1 MKKNLEGNK
10 EESTSKGSMMNVLK
24 NIHWSSEAIS
34 ITAIYCFVGVL
45 WILLSDSI
53 LEVIIKDQEI
63 YMIFQTFKGWFYVLV
78 TTLMLFILIKKRLFT
93 IKEVVGKSVETYE
106 KLSLAHTE
114 LKKVEAELKYQKNL
128 TENIILEAPI
138 IILTHN
144 EMGDILSTNPFAQKI
159 FGYNEEEMK
168 EIDWFN
174 LLIPEDYKSNI
185 KEIFSEIKIE
195 RKFKNFECPIISVGG
210 RRINIL
216 WSSSLLTLNDERI
229 GSRYVSIGTDIDER
243 KTFEEKVK
251 YLAFYDTLTGLPN
264 RAMFENEINKHL
276 VLKME
281 NNDFAIAY
289 IDIDNFKNIN
299 DSMGHQVGDIFLK
312 YLADCLKLEVEEPDF
327 VARLGGD
334 EFAILYTGKTKEH
347 LLENIEIITKRI
359 SKTWSIQNRQ
369 FYITMSV
376 GVVTYPMDGDNSTEL
391 LKNADIAMYEAK
403 REGRNRV
410 LFYKEAIQE
419 NNSWHVTMI
428 NNLQYGIEEEQ
439 FTLFYQPQ
447 YKLGTGKITGMEA
460 LVRWVH
466 PEVGFISPAQF
477 IPLAE
482 ETGQIYSLER
492 WILAKALNQKKIWEE
507 QGFKNLILSINLSGK
522 TLTSDINFHELEHIF
537 SQATVDYS
545 KVVIEITETA
555 SISDVDIVIEHL
567 DILKKLGLRVALD
580 DFGTG
585 YSSLNYLK
593 KFPIDIIKL
602 DRSFINSISEDGI
615 DTVLI
620 KNIIYLAHDL
630 EFEVVAEGIETQEQL
645 DYLKKH
651 YCESGQGYLL
661 SRPLPEDKIRDLLT
675 DTYQYP

>member
-1 MKKNLEGNK
+1 MKKNLLSDNDKNADKKSKKSTLSNK
-10 EESTSKGSMMNVLK
+10 
-24 NIHWSSEAIS
+24 WSWEAII
-34 ITAIYCFVGVL
+34 ITSIYCFFGVL
-45 WILLSDSI
+45 WISLSDLI
-53 LEVIIKDQEI
+53 LEALTKDAEV
-63 YMIFQTFKGWFYVLV
+63 YMTLQTFKGWFYVFV
-78 TTLMLFILIKKRLFT
+78 TTIMLYILINKRILM
-93 IKEVVGKSVETYE
+93 IKEENKKSIKTYE
-106 KLSLAHTE
+106 ELRTAHTE
-114 LKKVEAELKYQKNL
+114 LEKIETELIYQKSL
-128 TENIILEAPI
+128 TDNIIHEAPVI
-138 IILTHN
+138 IVTHN

-159 FGYNEEEMK
+159 FGYSEDEMMGK
-168 EIDWFN
+168 DWFN
-174 LLIPEDYKSNI
+174 LMKPEGLEGDI
-185 KEIFSEIKIE
+185 QGIFKKMKLEKQ
-195 RKFKNFECPIISVGG
+195 FKNYECPISTIDG

-216 WSSSLLTLNDERI
+216 WNSSILNRNDENQD
-229 GSRYVSIGTDIDER
+229 SRFVSIGTDIEER
-243 KTFEEKVK
+243 KRFEEKVK
-251 YLAFYDTLTGLPN
+251 YLAFYDALTGLPN
-264 RAMFENEINKHL
+264 RAMFENEINKFL
-276 VLKME
+276 ALKSD
-281 NNDFAIAY
+281 NNFSIAY

-312 YLADCLKLEVEEPDF
+312 YLADCLKAEVEEPNL

-334 EFAILYTGKTKEH
+334 EFAILYFEISKEH
-347 LLENIEIITKRI
+347 LLENIEIIRKRI
-359 SKTWSIQNRQ
+359 SRTWSIQNRQ

-376 GVVTYPMDGDNSTEL
+376 GVVVFPTDGDSSTEL
-391 LKNADIAMYEAK
+391 LKNADIAMYAAK
-403 REGRNRV
+403 REGRNRI
-410 LFYKEAIQE
+410 LFYKEDIRD

-447 YKLGTGKITGMEA
+447 FKLGTGEITGMEA

-466 PEVGFISPAQF
+466 PEVGFISPAEF

-492 WILAKALNQKKIWEE
+492 WIITKALEQKKLWEE

-522 TLTSDINFHELEHIF
+522 TLTSDINFHELEYIL
-537 SQATVDYS
+537 SQVSIDFT
-545 KVVIEITETA
+545 KIVIEITETA

-602 DRSFINSISEDGI
+602 DKSFINSISEGGI
-615 DTVLI
+615 DTLLI

-645 DYLKKH
+645 DYLKNY

-661 SRPLPEDKIRDLLT
+661 SRPLPVDKIRDLLINT
-675 DTYQYP
+675 FIDLN